1 MVAGVTTTTVM
12 RDQPSLPQQQQ
23 QQQQSNLSVSRS
35 LWIGNIDASVTMDN
49 LSNLFSLYGPIESV
63 RLLLEKECAFINFYN
78 MDDAVRAKDDVLTN
92 LGGRIG
98 TCIVRI
104 GYGRAENLSSS
115 ITTIIETPVVPQPTR
130 ALCK

>member
-1 MVAGVTTTTVM
+1 MVAGVTTATVM

-35 LWIGNIDASVTMDN
+35 LWIGNIDASVTMDS

-104 GYGRAENLSSS
+104 GYGRAENLSSP